1 MSMRKYKVGLWCGA
15 GYELHIEEVEA
26 EHPQH
31 ALEVAVVQIEEKGLF
46 GLFWDEVEMRD
57 EMEQMGELIYVDAT
71 MDGAKEPHY
80 VDGTNLRIEEV

>member
-1 MSMRKYKVGLWCGA
+1 MRKYKVGLWCGA

-26 EHPQH
+26 CNPQH
-31 ALEVAVVQIEEKGLF
+31 ALEVAVAQIEEKGLS
-46 GLFWDEVEMRD
+46 GLFWDEVEDRD
-57 EMEQMGELIYVDAT
+57 EMEQNGEIIYVDAT

>member
-1 MSMRKYKVGLWCGA
+1 MRKYRVGLWCGA

-26 EHPQH
+26 CHPQH
-31 ALEVAVVQIEEKGLF
+31 ALEVAVAQIEEKGLS
-46 GLFWDEVEMRD
+46 GLFWDEVEDRE